1 MFNAQSAANSAKTAL
16 TGLIDEISV
25 DLEKAATQGYTTLSY
40 RRVGSEIRF
49 AESVEVNRKTF
60 EEAGYEVSV
69 TEEVVSLNWGD
80 LL

>member
-25 DLEKAATQGYTTLSY
+25 DLEKAATQGYTTLAY
-40 RRVGSEIRF
+40 RRSGSEIRF
-49 AESVEVNRKTF
+49 ADSVEVNRQEF
-60 EEAGYEVSV
+60 EEAGYEVNV
-69 TEEVVSLNWGD
+69 NEDLVSLSWGD